1 MKESSQCTYLDGL
14 ARGNMLKVT
23 FVRILIVKVK
33 VKGWDAENQKE
44 AETCQRVVR
53 RSVEWQ

>member
-1 MKESSQCTYLDGL
+1 MYISGWTGKGKYVESE
-14 ARGNMLKVT
+14 
-23 FVRILIVKVK
+23 RILIVKVK